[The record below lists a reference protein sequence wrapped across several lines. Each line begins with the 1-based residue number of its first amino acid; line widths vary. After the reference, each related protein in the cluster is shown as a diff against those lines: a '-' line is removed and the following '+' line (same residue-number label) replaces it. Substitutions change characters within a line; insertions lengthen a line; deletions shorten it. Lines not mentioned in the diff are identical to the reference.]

1 MSMSRYLTDSE
12 IRQMVVE
19 SDAEAD
25 RRSQKQFDAERLVK
39 LQAYIDV
46 HAVER
51 CKRSDGESVTRATH
65 AGELSSRTARGS
77 GSNKVQIP
85 PTARS
90 RAPVAPPEETR
101 GAKVSSIRSRAGE
114 STNRA
119 IHTMSQN

>member
-1 MSMSRYLTDSE
+1 MF
-12 IRQMVVE
+12 VE

-25 RRSQKQFDAERLVK
+25 HRSQKQFDAERLVK

-51 CKRSDGESVTRATH
+51 CKRSDGERVTRATH

-90 RAPVAPPEETR
+90 RAPR
-101 GAKVSSIRSRAGE
+101 GSVRGNPRCKVSSIRSRAGE
-114 STNRA
+114 STNR
-119 IHTMSQN
+119 